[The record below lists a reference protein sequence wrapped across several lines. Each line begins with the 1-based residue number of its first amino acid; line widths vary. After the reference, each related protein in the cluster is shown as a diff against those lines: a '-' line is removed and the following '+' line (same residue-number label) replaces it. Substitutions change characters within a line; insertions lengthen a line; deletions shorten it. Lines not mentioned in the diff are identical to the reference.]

1 MEKRGPFLRESSGLV
16 REFSILDAMWF
27 NISLLGFLFSMYYVA
42 STSPLV
48 GGNPIIG
55 AILPTIGF
63 FFVGYT
69 FSYIGSK
76 VPRTAADYVYVSR
89 YLHPALGFVGNAGY
103 FAATVFMFMGISGIT
118 LQTFGLIPLLDML
131 GFYSHN
137 QSLIQLGATIGSNPY
152 YIILIGGIEII
163 LMGLVPLFGNK
174 VYRVTQAVIIPLVL
188 IAAIVMI
195 IIEAIVP
202 SNIATTRLNE
212 FLSYYN
218 SSVSQILASNV
229 TVPSFTSLYNSIS
242 LNPVYVVAF
251 SYIINTVYIAGEV
264 KNVKKSLWTSILGT
278 LVISSV
284 LMTLSVILEYNQWS
298 YNLISKIMSLSVSG
312 QFSAPTPYLD
322 LLEGIA
328 SGNEFIAAFLALISL
343 IQLLMY
349 LIAASFVGSRL
360 LLSYSIDRI
369 LPNFVSEVSERT
381 HVPKYAV
388 LLSTITG
395 LIGLIIFGLPV
406 TSAFAFVL
414 SSIAVALLLLF
425 PMTVV
430 SIAVIK
436 KSKEA
441 IPRLFAGISIP
452 YLLFT
457 LYQYLTVPALGANT
471 VLGYALLVGTIVF
484 LLAIFYISKFIR
496 KKQGIDLNLIFKEIP
511 PE

>member
-1 MEKRGPFLRESSGLV
+1 M
-16 REFSILDAMWF
+16 
-27 NISLLGFLFSMYYVA
+27 
-42 STSPLV
+42 
-48 GGNPIIG
+48 
-55 AILPTIGF
+55 
-63 FFVGYT
+63 
-69 FSYIGSK
+69 
-76 VPRTAADYVYVSR
+76 
-89 YLHPALGFVGNAGY
+89 
-103 FAATVFMFMGISGIT
+103 
-118 LQTFGLIPLLDML
+118 
-131 GFYSHN
+131 
-137 QSLIQLGATIGSNPY
+137 
-152 YIILIGGIEII
+152 
-163 LMGLVPLFGNK
+163 
-174 VYRVTQAVIIPLVL
+174 
-188 IAAIVMI
+188 
-195 IIEAIVP
+195 
-202 SNIATTRLNE
+202 
-212 FLSYYN
+212 
-218 SSVSQILASNV
+218 
-229 TVPSFTSLYNSIS
+229 
-242 LNPVYVVAF
+242 
-251 SYIINTVYIAGEV
+251 
-264 KNVKKSLWTSILGT
+264 
-278 LVISSV
+278 
-284 LMTLSVILEYNQWS
+284 
-298 YNLISKIMSLSVSG
+298 MSLSVSG

-369 LPNFVSEVSERT
+369 LPDFVSEVSERT

-436 KSKEA
+436 KSKEV

-471 VLGYALLVGTIVF
+471 MLGYALLVGTIVF